1 MSQIADLLGR
11 LSGGGQI
18 LRSEDANQLESYL
31 ENVQLEIAKA
41 TLEDLTPVPSFD
53 INSPTDIAMMGAH
66 IQRPTADVISILF
79 TKGDWRNIAH
89 TIGVDHEKV
98 QMVKVAFS

>member
-1 MSQIADLLGR
+1 MRQIADLLGR

-18 LRSEDANQLESYL
+18 LRSEDVNQLESYL
-31 ENVQLEIAKA
+31 ENFQLEIAKA

-66 IQRPTADVISILF
+66 IQTPTADVISILF

-89 TIGVDHEKV
+89 TIGDDHEKV